1 MAASDLAFLS
11 AAQSAALVRERRVSP
26 VELVQA
32 YLERVERLN
41 PRLNA
46 YVTVCADEALA
57 QAKEAEGRLVSSGP
71 AGPLFGVPIAIKD
84 QFDTKGLR
92 TSRGSRLFQDRVPE
106 QDATVVRR
114 LREAGTILLGK
125 LNLAEL
131 ALGGTREPPGGIP
144 RNPWD
149 LDRIPGDSSSGSG
162 IAVAAHLCAASLG
175 EDTAGSGRTPA
186 AYCGIVGLRPTYGR
200 ISRHGASSMCWHMD
214 VAAPMTKTV
223 EDCALMLGAL
233 AGHDAQDPFSSR
245 REAPDYTAAL
255 GGTVRGVRVG
265 VIRELDQDDILD
277 PEVRALLS
285 QATETLRHL
294 GAEVREV
301 SVPMA
306 PMGGAIFVGIGDT
319 EAASVWDEALRTRP
333 ELLDSATRT
342 RLQAAALLPASLYQ
356 RALKARRVLRE
367 QMLSALREVDV
378 LVSATSC
385 FQPPLYG
392 QDAAIFANSEDVRR
406 RMHGRRSYV
415 TGYPLAALPAISVP
429 CGFTSS
435 NLPAGMQLG
444 GRAFEE
450 ATLLRVA
457 HAYEQATPWHT
468 RRPPIAEE

>member
-26 VELVQA
+26 TELVQA

-57 QAKEAEGRLVSSGP
+57 QAREAEGRLAGGGA

-149 LDRIPGDSSSGSG
+149 LDHIPGDSSSGSG

-200 ISRHGASSMCWHMD
+200 ISRHGASSMCWHM
-214 VAAPMTKTV
+214 
-223 EDCALMLGAL
+223 G
-233 AGHDAQDPFSSR
+233 
-245 REAPDYTAAL
+245 
-255 GGTVRGVRVG
+255 RG
-265 VIRELDQDDILD
+265 
-277 PEVRALLS
+277 P
-285 QATETLRHL
+285 
-294 GAEVREV
+294 
-301 SVPMA
+301 
-306 PMGGAIFVGIGDT
+306 
-319 EAASVWDEALRTRP
+319 RP
-333 ELLDSATRT
+333 
-342 RLQAAALLPASLYQ
+342 
-356 RALKARRVLRE
+356 
-367 QMLSALREVDV
+367 
-378 LVSATSC
+378 
-385 FQPPLYG
+385 
-392 QDAAIFANSEDVRR
+392 
-406 RMHGRRSYV
+406 
-415 TGYPLAALPAISVP
+415 
-429 CGFTSS
+429 
-435 NLPAGMQLG
+435 
-444 GRAFEE
+444 
-450 ATLLRVA
+450 
-457 HAYEQATPWHT
+457 
-468 RRPPIAEE
+468 

>member
-1 MAASDLAFLS
+1 MAW
-11 AAQSAALVRERRVSP
+11 R
-26 VELVQA
+26 
-32 YLERVERLN
+32 
-41 PRLNA
+41 
-46 YVTVCADEALA
+46 
-57 QAKEAEGRLVSSGP
+57 
-71 AGPLFGVPIAIKD
+71 
-84 QFDTKGLR
+84 
-92 TSRGSRLFQDRVPE
+92 
-106 QDATVVRR
+106 
-114 LREAGTILLGK
+114 LGK
-125 LNLAEL
+125 PKL
-131 ALGGTREPPGGIP
+131 T
-144 RNPWD
+144 
-149 LDRIPGDSSSGSG
+149 LD
-162 IAVAAHLCAASLG
+162 
-175 EDTAGSGRTPA
+175 
-186 AYCGIVGLRPTYGR
+186 
-200 ISRHGASSMCWHMD
+200 
-214 VAAPMTKTV
+214 APQVVLT
-223 EDCALMLGAL
+223 
-233 AGHDAQDPFSSR
+233 FNSSR
-245 REAPDYTAAL
+245 RRRT
-255 GGTVRGVRVG
+255 
-265 VIRELDQDDILD
+265 
-277 PEVRALLS
+277 RAKTCLP
-285 QATETLRHL
+285 A
-294 GAEVREV
+294 
-301 SVPMA
+301 VPMA